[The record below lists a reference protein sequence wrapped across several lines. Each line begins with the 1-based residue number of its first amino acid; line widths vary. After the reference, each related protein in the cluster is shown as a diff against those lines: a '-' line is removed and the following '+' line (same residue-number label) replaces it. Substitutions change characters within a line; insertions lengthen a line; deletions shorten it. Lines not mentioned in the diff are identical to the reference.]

1 MSRTNPYKKKRRS
14 ANKTILIYSEG
25 LHEEIFL
32 KLLRS
37 LYSQNKNIAIT
48 IKKGKGGTADAL
60 VVQANKTLGAF
71 DRRVV
76 VLDNDK
82 GKSEMQKA
90 RQEAENRKIELF
102 EHTPCLE
109 AVLLSILRK
118 GQDFKNKSSSWCKQE
133 FESKY
138 IDRKKRG
145 EVDEYVKLFPTNL
158 LNKQSSKITELKKL
172 VSLMLGK

>member
-25 LHEEIFL
+25 LHEEVFL
-32 KLLRS
+32 KHLRS
-37 LYSQNKNIAIT
+37 LYSQNKNVAIT

-71 DRRVV
+71 DRKVV
-76 VLDNDK
+76 ILDNDK
-82 GKSEMQKA
+82 NKSEMQKA
-90 RQEAENRKIELF
+90 RQEAKSRKIELF

-109 AVLLSILRK
+109 AVLLSILHS
-118 GQDFKNKSSSWCKQE
+118 GQDFKSKSSSRCKQE

-138 IDRKKRG
+138 IDRKKRS
-145 EVDEYVKLFPTNL
+145 EADEYVKLFPTSL
-158 LNKQSSKITELKKL
+158 LNKESSKVAELKRL
-172 VSLMLGK
+172 IALMLGK

>member
-25 LHEEIFL
+25 LHEEVFL
-32 KLLRS
+32 KHLRS
-37 LYSQNKNIAIT
+37 LYSQNRNVAIT

-60 VVQANKTLGAF
+60 VIQANKTLGAF
-71 DRRVV
+71 DRRVA

-82 GKSEMQKA
+82 NKSEMQKA
-90 RQEAENRKIELF
+90 RQEAENRGIELF

-109 AVLLSILRK
+109 AILLSILRK

-145 EVDEYVKLFPTNL
+145 ETDEYVKFFPMDL
-158 LNKQSSKITELKKL
+158 LNKQSLKVSELKRL
-172 VSLMLGK
+172 ISLMLGK